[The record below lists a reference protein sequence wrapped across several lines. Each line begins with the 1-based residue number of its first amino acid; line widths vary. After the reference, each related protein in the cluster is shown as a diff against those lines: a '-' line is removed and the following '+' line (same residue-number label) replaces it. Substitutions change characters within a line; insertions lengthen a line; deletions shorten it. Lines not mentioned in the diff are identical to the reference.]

1 MDCLYP
7 SVAGS
12 ANVEV
17 HEFNITSEE
26 AAMEETTTVG
36 IDLAK
41 SVISVHGVSA
51 QGETV
56 LRKSMSPAR
65 LLELM
70 AKLPPCLVGM
80 EACSGA
86 HEMARRLRA
95 MGHDARIMAPKFV
108 VPYRKNQK
116 NDGNDAEAI
125 CQAVGR
131 PNMRF
136 VPVKSAEQQ
145 AILVVHRVRADL
157 RAARTGLIN
166 QVRGLLAEF
175 GLAIAK
181 GRYKFRHQVHEAL
194 DDGRVPALART
205 ILHDVLAR
213 IRALDQDILAYD
225 RRIEAQVRDSEL
237 MQRISAVCGVGPVI
251 ASAVVASV
259 GDAKLFKNGR
269 QFAAWL
275 GLVPRQYSSGGKQ
288 VLGRIT
294 KHGDIYLRTLLVHGA
309 RSALIALAKRN
320 DALAGWAAALTAR
333 RGFKRAC
340 VAMAAKNARVIW
352 ALLPKGEPLRLQ
364 QMAAAA

>member
-17 HEFNITSEE
+17 RVFNITSRE
-26 AAMEETTTVG
+26 AVMEEITTVG

-41 SVISVHGVSA
+41 NVTSVHGVTA
-51 QGETV
+51 QGKAV
-56 LRKSMSPAR
+56 LRKSLSPAR

-86 HEMARRLRA
+86 HEMTRRLRA

-108 VPYRKNQK
+108 TPYRKNQK

-125 CQAVGR
+125 CEAVGR

-136 VPVKSAEQQ
+136 VPVKTADQQ
-145 AILVVHRVRADL
+145 AIMVVHCVRAQL
-157 RAARTGLIN
+157 SAARTGLIN

-175 GLAIAK
+175 GLAITK
-181 GRYKFRHQVHEAL
+181 GRYNFRHHVHDALNDERVPPLARAVLQDVLVRIRSL
-194 DDGRVPALART
+194 DD
-205 ILHDVLAR
+205 
-213 IRALDQDILAYD
+213 DILAYD
-225 RRIEAQVRDSEL
+225 RRIGAQVRDNEL
-237 MQRISAVCGVGPVI
+237 MQRIHAVSGVGELT
-251 ASAVVASV
+251 ASAVVGSV

-275 GLVPRQYSSGGKQ
+275 GLVPRQYSTGGKPF
-288 VLGRIT
+288 LGRIT
-294 KHGDIYLRTLLVHGA
+294 KHGDAYLRTLLIHGA
-309 RSALIALAKRN
+309 RSALIRMANRN
-320 DALAGWAAALTAR
+320 DPLAQWAASLTAR

-352 ALLPKGEPLRLQ
+352 ALLARGEPLRLQ
-364 QMAAAA
+364 QMSASA

>member
-1 MDCLYP
+1 
-7 SVAGS
+7 
-12 ANVEV
+12 
-17 HEFNITSEE
+17 
-26 AAMEETTTVG
+26 MEQITTVG

-41 SVISVHGVSA
+41 NVVSVHGVSA
-51 QGETV
+51 QGKTV
-56 LRKSMSPAR
+56 LRKSMSPWR

-70 AKLPPCLVGM
+70 AKWPPCVVGM

-86 HEMARRLRA
+86 HEMARRLLA

-108 VPYRKNQK
+108 TPYRKNQK

-125 CQAVGR
+125 CEAVAR

-136 VPVKSAEQQ
+136 VAIKTAEQQ
-145 AILVVHRVRADL
+145 AILVIHCVRAQL
-157 RAARTGLIN
+157 SGARTGLIN

-175 GLAIAK
+175 GLTITK
-181 GRYKFRHQVHEAL
+181 GRYNFRLHVGDAL
-194 DDGRVPALART
+194 DDERVPALART
-205 ILHDVLAR
+205 VLHDVLAR
-213 IRALDQDILAYD
+213 IRCLDEDILAYD
-225 RRIEAQVRDSEL
+225 RRIAAQVRDNEL
-237 MQRISAVCGVGPVI
+237 RQRISAVSGVGSLT

-275 GLVPRQYSSGGKQ
+275 GLVPRQYSTGGKP

-294 KHGDIYLRTLLVHGA
+294 KHGDPYLPTLLVHGA
-309 RSALIALAKRN
+309 RSALIRLAKRS
-320 DALAGWAAALTAR
+320 DPLAHWAAALSAR

-352 ALLPKGEPLRLQ
+352 ALLARGEPLRLQ
-364 QMAAAA
+364 PMAASA